1 MSALALLTTLVLA
14 PMLIVSAWNLIAAP
28 RLHRWEPRRSGPRV
42 GVLVPA
48 RDEAVHL
55 RALLPALLD
64 TRYQPLEIVLL
75 DDASGD
81 ETLAVAREYAASDDR
96 LQVVEGL
103 DLPDG
108 WTGKNWACHQ
118 LSRHTRAEILIF
130 CDADVLPSRDAVG
143 RTVAALEADVAGALT
158 ALPRDTG
165 RGWLERGIVPLIT
178 KLPVVALLPLPLVRR
193 SSRPSLSMGNG
204 QWFAWRREAYALTGG
219 HRSVRG
225 AALEDVRLAREA
237 KAAGV
242 ALLAVAAPRDLTVR
256 MYRSSAALREG
267 FTKNL
272 YLLLGGRGAPLLA
285 GVALF
290 LVATVLPM
298 LVAFMPGAG
307 PWDLVPLAMLLSV
320 RGAAAVLFG
329 EHPAGVLLHPIGAPL
344 AAWLAVESWRRHRG
358 GTATWKRR
366 VLARAEAP

>member
-1 MSALALLTTLVLA
+1 MSALALLATLVLA
-14 PMLIVSAWNLIAAP
+14 PMLIVSLWNLIGAP
-28 RLHRWEPRRSGPRV
+28 RLHRWQPLGTGSRV

-55 RALLPALLD
+55 RALLPALLE
-64 TRYQPLEIVLL
+64 TRYRPLEIVVL

-81 ETLAVAREYAASDDR
+81 ETLAVAQEYAASDDR
-96 LQVVEGL
+96 LTVVEGL

-118 LSRHTRAEILIF
+118 LSRYTGAEILIF
-130 CDADVLPSRDAVG
+130 CDADVLPGPDAVG
-143 RTVAALEADVAGALT
+143 RTVAALEADAAGALT
-158 ALPRDTG
+158 ALPRDTA

-178 KLPVVALLPLPLVRR
+178 KLPVMALLPLPLVRR
-193 SSRPSLSMGNG
+193 SPRPALSMGNG
-204 QWFAWRREAYALTGG
+204 QWFAWRREAYARTGG
-219 HRSVRG
+219 HQSVHG
-225 AALEDVRLAREA
+225 DALEDVRLARRA

-242 ALLAVAAPRDLTVR
+242 ALLAVTAPRDLTVR
-256 MYRSSAALREG
+256 MYRSPAALREG

-272 YLLLGGRGAPLLA
+272 YPLLGGRGAPLLV

-290 LVATVLPM
+290 LVATMLPFLLVVLP
-298 LVAFMPGAG
+298 GAR

-320 RGAAAVLFG
+320 RVAAAVLFG

-344 AAWLAVESWRRHRG
+344 AAWLAVESWRRHRR

-366 VLARAEAP
+366 VLVGAETP